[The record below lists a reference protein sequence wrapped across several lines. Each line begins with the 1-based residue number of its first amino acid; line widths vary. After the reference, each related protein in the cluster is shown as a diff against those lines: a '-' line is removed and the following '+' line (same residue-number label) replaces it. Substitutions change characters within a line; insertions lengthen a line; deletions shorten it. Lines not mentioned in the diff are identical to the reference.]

1 MAEMPVTDLIDGA
14 YETAPDATAAD
25 SPEYAPLSSV
35 WEGSDGAL
43 LERMLTFY
51 PSIPP
56 EPILDS
62 TYNRGRFWKGSARTV
77 VSMDINPKFK
87 PMIVG
92 DNRTMTGVQD
102 ASFGC
107 VVYDP
112 PHVGPQGRDKS
123 RKRFDEDFGATVECG
138 KAQGW
143 TLSYLYPPPFWSRRN
158 GC

>member
-1 MAEMPVTDLIDGA
+1 MLQGVDGMSEMPLTDLIEGA
-14 YETAPDATAAD
+14 YESASQAA
-25 SPEYAPLSSV
+25 SAASAKYAPLSSV

-56 EPILDS
+56 EPILDA

-77 VSMDINPKFK
+77 ISMDINPKLK

-92 DNRTMTGVQD
+92 DNRTMEGVED

-112 PHVGPQGRDKS
+112 PHVGPQGRGQ
-123 RKRFDEDFGATVECG
+123 EPQAV
-138 KAQGW
+138 
-143 TLSYLYPPPFWSRRN
+143 
-158 GC
+158 